1 MVGTPGLS
9 AVERVGW
16 LRARPG
22 WVGGCRRTP
31 GGDCLRLGTGSRSS
45 FPPEPQVV
53 SRWPLSAVPIPATP
67 PPGPPALA
75 IPTLWPRSPLFIFG
89 FFLSDL
95 ASGFCLQSLRLLIHS
110 SPPPF
115 CFPPQS
121 LSPSPPAPVTWNR
134 CQYRYL
140 GLAVS

>member
-1 MVGTPGLS
+1 MVGTPGPS

-22 WVGGCRRTP
+22 WVGGCRRTLAETAC
-31 GGDCLRLGTGSRSS
+31 GWELGADLLS
-45 FPPEPQVV
+45 PQALVV

-67 PPGPPALA
+67 LPGPPALA
-75 IPTLWPRSPLFIFG
+75 IPTPWPRSPLPVFG
-89 FFLSDL
+89 LFLSDL

-121 LSPSPPAPVTWNR
+121 LGPSPPAPVTWNR
-134 CQYRYL
+134 YQYRYL
-140 GLAVS
+140 SLAVS